1 MVYAELQKT
10 LTQPM
15 EIQTISVRHTKSAD
29 VPENM
34 RMSLTDYCRQMRS
47 ADDETTEF
55 GDERPGGEGDAD
67 IEGETEREIERDA
80 EVDERTDESQ

>member
-1 MVYAELQKT
+1 MK
-10 LTQPM
+10 
-15 EIQTISVRHTKSAD
+15 HTKSTD

-55 GDERPGGEGDAD
+55 GDEHVDGPDRTGEGSGIEAD
-67 IEGETEREIERDA
+67 VDTEM
-80 EVDERTDESQ
+80 DERTDES